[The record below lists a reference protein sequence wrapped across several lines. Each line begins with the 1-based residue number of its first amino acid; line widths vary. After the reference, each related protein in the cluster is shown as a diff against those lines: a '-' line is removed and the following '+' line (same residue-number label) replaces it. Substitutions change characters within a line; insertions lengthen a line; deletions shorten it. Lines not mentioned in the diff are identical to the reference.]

1 MTLEGIAIR
10 GLVLVLA
17 GCAAQDGADD
27 GDAADSGGDDGDATT
42 GGTTGGDDGT
52 PAQCGDTSDAEP
64 IYPPPGEC
72 YNNAGCATCN
82 CVAFQ
87 DNPPDPQA
95 VCAEP
100 GAAGELRVT
109 ATLFEFPGRTVVPE
123 QTVKLFNAFDVGIY
137 GIDMATPQAET
148 VADAQGRIDVT
159 ITPMDQIGMVAIV
172 EAEGFRAT
180 ATGLAKPP
188 YEPANAIHDLFLVRE
203 SDLVAWSTELAAE
216 PELAEWLPLGD
227 KGGVVGVVRNRY
239 TGEPM
244 AGLRI
249 VSKTNGAATTAL
261 VRYLGEDGT
270 FDASETSPT
279 GVYVLLNPALAEEFE
294 AELAGG
300 PSGEI
305 ASTRANK
312 AGSGAPGVFTMNL
325 TIDTDPG
332 ANPFE

>member
-1 MTLEGIAIR
+1 MNAITIR
-10 GLVLVLA
+10 ALVLVLFGA
-17 GCAAQDGADD
+17 TACAAQDEEEGDDDGVADTGAADD
-27 GDAADSGGDDGDATT
+27 DDGSGGTSGA
-42 GGTTGGDDGT
+42 DDGT
-52 PAQCGDTSDAEP
+52 PAQCGDTSDADP
-64 IYPPPGEC
+64 VYPPPGEC
-72 YNNAGCATCN
+72 YNNAGCASCN
-82 CVAFQ
+82 CVSFQ

-95 VCAEP
+95 ACAEP
-100 GAAGELRVT
+100 GAPGELRVT
-109 ATLFEFPGRTVVPE
+109 ATLFEFPGRTPVPG

-148 VADAQGRIDVT
+148 MADANGRSDVT

-203 SDLVAWSTELAAE
+203 SDLAAWSTELAAE
-216 PELAEWLPLGD
+216 PELGEWLPLGE

-249 VSKTNGAATTAL
+249 VSKTNGTSTTAL

-270 FDASETSPT
+270 FAATETSPT

-294 AELAGG
+294 AELA
-300 PSGEI
+300 GEI

-332 ANPFE
+332 ANPFG